1 MAAQQPAAQTG
12 RLRGEAPDI
21 FHGDRSKSE
30 TFKQQF
36 KVYQGINDNHEVMQN
51 PYYRT
56 MQALSLIK
64 GPLVNDWVDD
74 QITDLMEKVS
84 RQQNPIP
91 RTEPAL
97 WTDFM
102 AAFNAA
108 FTDTTKRQKAQTAIQ
123 QLRMRGDDLDSYV
136 STFRHIARDAEYALD
151 ANGTIHLFALG
162 LKPGLLDAILH
173 RNAQPNTMEEWITS
187 AQTEQQ
193 KYARRQALKYPHQ
206 AHFQWVNQRQPP
218 RQQRNGT

>member
-74 QITDLMEKVS
+74 QIIDLMEKVS
-84 RQQNPIP
+84 RQQNPI
-91 RTEPAL
+91 
-97 WTDFM
+97 
-102 AAFNAA
+102 
-108 FTDTTKRQKAQTAIQ
+108 TTHRIPSPQGDIHIVPSPQKSRLQ
-123 QLRMRGDDLDSYV
+123 QMLYCGHRRVPICSR
-136 STFRHIARDAEYALD
+136 SH
-151 ANGTIHLFALG
+151 HQSG
-162 LKPGLLDAILH
+162 L
-173 RNAQPNTMEEWITS
+173 S
-187 AQTEQQ
+187 
-193 KYARRQALKYPHQ
+193 
-206 AHFQWVNQRQPP
+206 
-218 RQQRNGT
+218 

>member
-74 QITDLMEKVS
+74 QITDLMEKYHA
-84 RQQNPIP
+84 N
-91 RTEPAL
+91 RTQSHAP
-97 WTDFM
+97 
-102 AAFNAA
+102 N
-108 FTDTTKRQKAQTAIQ
+108 
-123 QLRMRGDDLDSYV
+123 
-136 STFRHIARDAEYALD
+136 
-151 ANGTIHLFALG
+151 
-162 LKPGLLDAILH
+162 
-173 RNAQPNTMEEWITS
+173 QPFGPT
-187 AQTEQQ
+187 
-193 KYARRQALKYPHQ
+193 L
-206 AHFQWVNQRQPP
+206 
-218 RQQRNGT
+218 

>member
-74 QITDLMEKVS
+74 QICYVFILSWCRALTCTNVS
-84 RQQNPIP
+84 SLFVL
-91 RTEPAL
+91 PA
-97 WTDFM
+97 
-102 AAFNAA
+102 
-108 FTDTTKRQKAQTAIQ
+108 R
-123 QLRMRGDDLDSYV
+123 
-136 STFRHIARDAEYALD
+136 
-151 ANGTIHLFALG
+151 LFALTG
-162 LKPGLLDAILH
+162 LTLDLAAISILSSYVPLCTSSLTFPYLYRLSHAYVAFLL
-173 RNAQPNTMEEWITS
+173 
-187 AQTEQQ
+187 
-193 KYARRQALKYPHQ
+193 
-206 AHFQWVNQRQPP
+206 
-218 RQQRNGT
+218 

>member
-51 PYYRT
+51 PYYCT

-123 QLRMRGDDLDSYV
+123 QLRM
-136 STFRHIARDAEYALD
+136 
-151 ANGTIHLFALG
+151 
-162 LKPGLLDAILH
+162 
-173 RNAQPNTMEEWITS
+173 
-187 AQTEQQ
+187 
-193 KYARRQALKYPHQ
+193 
-206 AHFQWVNQRQPP
+206 
-218 RQQRNGT
+218 